1 MHKKVLHVF
10 GIMNRGGAELRTLST
25 QQYMLD
31 KGVQYDFLV
40 LSGEKGVLDQQI
52 VASGSQI
59 YYCKLNWRFFHT
71 FYAIIKQGGYT
82 IVHSHVSLVSGLMLL
97 VAWMAGANIRISHFR
112 STHDVE
118 SPSIIRKLRDVF
130 LRRLLLTFSTKIVA
144 VCKGAIDAFWHF
156 DWSSNPKFG
165 VIYNGFPI
173 FEVTHNNAFWQEHIC
188 DYQGEKVLVNVAR
201 MHEQKNH
208 VRLIEIFA
216 ALCKVNDDVLLIL
229 IGKEDADIKAEMQQV
244 INENKIEKKVFYLG
258 EKGDVLPFIE
268 HSNMLLFPSK
278 WEGLPGAVIESASL
292 GVPVVGS
299 DIPGIVEISQKLPVV
314 TAVPLSSNNEQ
325 WVKVIQ
331 KQLMNPVDRMQS
343 KQQFEKSIFQLERNA
358 EQLYELYR

>member
-1 MHKKVLHVF
+1 
-10 GIMNRGGAELRTLST
+10 
-25 QQYMLD
+25 
-31 KGVQYDFLV
+31 
-40 LSGEKGVLDQQI
+40 
-52 VASGSQI
+52 
-59 YYCKLNWRFFHT
+59 
-71 FYAIIKQGGYT
+71 
-82 IVHSHVSLVSGLMLL
+82 MLL

-118 SPSIIRKLRDVF
+118 SPSMIRKLRDAF

-173 FEVTHNNAFWQEHIC
+173 FEVTHNSTFWQEQIT

-208 VRLIEIFA
+208 FRLIEIFA
-216 ALCKVNDDVLLIL
+216 ALCKVNEEVLLIL

-244 INENKIEKKVFYLG
+244 INENKIEKKVFFLG

-268 HSNMLLFPSK
+268 HSNMSLFPSK

-299 DIPGIVEISQKLPVV
+299 DIPGIVEISQKLPIV

-331 KQLMNPVDRMQS
+331 KQLLSPVDRLSS

-358 EQLYELYR
+358 EQLYALYR